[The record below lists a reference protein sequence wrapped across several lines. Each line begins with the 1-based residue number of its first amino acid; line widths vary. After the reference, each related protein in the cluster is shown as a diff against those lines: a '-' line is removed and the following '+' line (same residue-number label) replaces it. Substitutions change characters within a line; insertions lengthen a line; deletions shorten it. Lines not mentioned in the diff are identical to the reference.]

1 MGTPPDV
8 IFLAVRRQIGHYF
21 LDEAVGGSAFDGAAL
36 FTKSMDAELMQK
48 RRCLGGGPSSKTWPM
63 WAEHRE
69 QRTSVRTMPSVFEMT
84 TVGLIGLT
92 VILGG
97 DIWVESECVVFL
109 CYCFF

>member
-1 MGTPPDV
+1 MGS
-8 IFLAVRRQIGHYF
+8 G
-21 LDEAVGGSAFDGAAL
+21 FDGAAL

-84 TVGLIGLT
+84 TVDLIVFT
-92 VILGG
+92 VILV
-97 DIWVESECVVFL
+97 WEECRNLIQYVFL
-109 CYCFF
+109 IFFC

>member
-1 MGTPPDV
+1 MV
-8 IFLAVRRQIGHYF
+8 FLVVSRQIGHYF
-21 LDEAVGGSAFDGAAL
+21 LDETVDGSAFDGVAL

-84 TVGLIGLT
+84 TVGLIGLQ
-92 VILGG
+92 VILVG
-97 DIWVESECVVFL
+97 DIRVESIWH
-109 CYCFF
+109 